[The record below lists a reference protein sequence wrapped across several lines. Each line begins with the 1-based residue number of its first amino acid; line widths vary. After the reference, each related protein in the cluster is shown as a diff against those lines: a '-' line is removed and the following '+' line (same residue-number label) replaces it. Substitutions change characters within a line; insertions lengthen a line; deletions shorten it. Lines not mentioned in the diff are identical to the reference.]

1 MSSPRPK
8 GQRQER
14 TAHATH
20 GLTRALA
27 TVLTPVARRRGFAA
41 ATLLAEWRL
50 VVGPSLASRCQ
61 PVQLES
67 RGGVLHLQASSA
79 AALEIQHAVP
89 QIIERVNT
97 YFGFTAVRRLRLV
110 QVPLRLQPP
119 APEPT
124 LRPLSP
130 SEHAAIEEALGEV
143 AEGPLRAALHGLGH
157 SLRAV
162 RR

>member
-1 MSSPRPK
+1 MR

-14 TAHATH
+14 TAHAAR

-27 TVLTPVARRRGFAA
+27 AVLTPAARQRGFTA
-41 ATLLAEWRL
+41 ATLLAEWRH
-50 VVGPSLASRCQ
+50 VVGPALAARCQ
-61 PVQLES
+61 PTQLES

-79 AALEIQHAVP
+79 AALEIQHATP

-97 YFGFTAVRRLRLV
+97 YFGFVAVRRLRLV
-110 QVPLRLQPP
+110 QVPLRLCPPP
-119 APEPT
+119 AEPIT
-124 LRPLSP
+124 RPLVP
-130 SEHAAIEEALGEV
+130 AEAAAIENALAGV
-143 AEGPLRAALHGLGH
+143 DEGPLRTALKGLGH